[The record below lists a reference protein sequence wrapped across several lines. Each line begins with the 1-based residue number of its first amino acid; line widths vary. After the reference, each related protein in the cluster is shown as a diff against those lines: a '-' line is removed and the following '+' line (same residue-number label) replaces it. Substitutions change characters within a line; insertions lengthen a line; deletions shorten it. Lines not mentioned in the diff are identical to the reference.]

1 MKVTGSLLLAL
12 FVIVAGYW
20 ICSTRSHNEIAI
32 YENVIEQTDKPSPV
46 QEISHQASSN
56 VDKTV
61 QGENPE
67 LLNDTATN
75 LPEERYSAELQWIE
89 MVEDENLSAIDTM
102 HHLQPMLSHSEP
114 ALRLAAVNAIS
125 GYKHSEI
132 NHTLI
137 DALYDPDPVIR
148 ATVVE
153 SLSMQMDDAMIAYI
167 EPALYDPNLQVRIAA
182 IWALAELE
190 SEQGVYAL
198 AALLSSDQNV
208 DIRLNAVAALGEIGR
223 ETSIHYLKN
232 QRYDSDERISQN
244 VTAILDEIE
253 ADF

>member
-1 MKVTGSLLLAL
+1 MKVTGLILLAL

-20 ICSTRSHNEIAI
+20 ICSTQSHNEIAI
-32 YENVIEQTDKPSPV
+32 YENVIEQANKLSPV
-46 QEISHQASSN
+46 QDISHQASSN
-56 VDKTV
+56 VEKTV
-61 QGENPE
+61 QGGNPE
-67 LLNDTATN
+67 LLSDTATN
-75 LPEERYSAELQWIE
+75 LPEERYSAEFQWIE
-89 MVEDENLSAIDTM
+89 MVEDENLFAIDTM

-132 NHTLI
+132 NHTLT
-137 DALYDPDPVIR
+137 DALYDPNPVIR

-153 SLSMQMDDAMIAYI
+153 SLSMQMDDSMIAYI

-182 IWALAELE
+182 IWAIAELE

-198 AALLSSDQNV
+198 AALLSDQNV

-232 QRYDSDERISQN
+232 QRHDSDERIRRN
-244 VTAILDEIE
+244 VAAILDEIE

>member
-1 MKVTGSLLLAL
+1 MKVTGSILLAL

-20 ICSTRSHNEIAI
+20 ICSTQSHNEIAI
-32 YENVIEQTDKPSPV
+32 YENVIEQTSKLSPV
-46 QEISHQASSN
+46 QDLSHQASSN
-56 VDKTV
+56 VENTV
-61 QGENPE
+61 QGENQK

-75 LPEERYSAELQWIE
+75 LPEEKYSAELQWIE
-89 MVEDENLSAIDTM
+89 MVEDENLFAIDTM

-132 NHTLI
+132 NHTLT
-137 DALYDPDPVIR
+137 DALYDPNPVIR

-153 SLSMQMDDAMIAYI
+153 SLSMQMDDSMIAYI

-182 IWALAELE
+182 IWAIAELE

-198 AALLSSDQNV
+198 AALLSDQTV
-208 DIRLNAVAALGEIGR
+208 DIRLNAVAALGEMGR

-232 QRYDSDERISQN
+232 QRHDPDERIRRN
-244 VTAILDEIE
+244 VAAILDEIE

>member
-1 MKVTGSLLLAL
+1 MKVTGSILLAL

-20 ICSTRSHNEIAI
+20 ICSTQSHNEIAI
-32 YENVIEQTDKPSPV
+32 YESVIEQTDKPSPA
-46 QEISHQASSN
+46 QDLSHQDSSN

-67 LLNDTATN
+67 ILNDTPIN
-75 LPEERYSAELQWIE
+75 PPEERYSAELQWIE

-102 HHLQPMLSHSEP
+102 HHLQPMLSHSE
-114 ALRLAAVNAIS
+114 AVLRLAAVNAIS
-125 GYKHSEI
+125 GYRHSEI

-137 DALYDPDPVIR
+137 DALYDPNPVIR

-153 SLSMQMDDAMIAYI
+153 SLSMQMNDSMIAYI

-182 IWALAELE
+182 IWAIAELE

-198 AALLSSDQNV
+198 AALLSDQND

-223 ETSIHYLKN
+223 ETSMHYLN
-232 QRYDSDERISQN
+232 NLRHDSDERIRRN
-244 VTAILDEIE
+244 VAAILDEISI
-253 ADF
+253 DF